1 VKPDLV
7 NGTKIEDEKIYYID
21 DNGVRIGS
29 VNITFPVK
37 FDDKA
42 RLVYNTVDISS
53 VNIKLV
59 NSSFPT
65 SIIFISVGITISIAS
80 LPYNVWYLLTPAL
93 LISMLGSIWA
103 LVAHWYYYLLIHSS
117 SGNTKTLF
125 TEDVEYIYHVLNA
138 INKALSNR
146 PDSST

>member
-1 VKPDLV
+1 MKSCLVCRKANVKPDLV
-7 NGTKIEDEKIYYID
+7 NGTKIEDEQIYYID

-65 SIIFISVGITISIAS
+65 SII
-80 LPYNVWYLLTPAL
+80 LTL
-93 LISMLGSIWA
+93 
-103 LVAHWYYYLLIHSS
+103 
-117 SGNTKTLF
+117 
-125 TEDVEYIYHVLNA
+125 
-138 INKALSNR
+138 
-146 PDSST
+146 